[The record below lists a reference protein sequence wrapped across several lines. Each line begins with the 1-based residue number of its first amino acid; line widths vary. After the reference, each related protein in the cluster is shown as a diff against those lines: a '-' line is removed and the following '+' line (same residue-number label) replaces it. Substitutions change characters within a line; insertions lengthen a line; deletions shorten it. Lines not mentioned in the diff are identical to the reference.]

1 MLQKLVKK
9 TQLWW
14 ILDVKDEE
22 RRKQVFNS
30 LSEAAG
36 AWQWYGRVVTFQ
48 IVVVSESEEAGLQA
62 TNASQTIQRL
72 LYRVVLPSIKI
83 I

>member
-1 MLQKLVKK
+1 MFQKLIKE

-14 ILDVKDEE
+14 ILDVENKE

-30 LSEAAG
+30 LSETAG
-36 AWQWYGRVVTFQ
+36 TWQWNGRVVAFQ
-48 IVVVSESEEAGLQA
+48 KVAVSESEEAGLQA
-62 TNASQTIQRL
+62 TDASQTIQCL